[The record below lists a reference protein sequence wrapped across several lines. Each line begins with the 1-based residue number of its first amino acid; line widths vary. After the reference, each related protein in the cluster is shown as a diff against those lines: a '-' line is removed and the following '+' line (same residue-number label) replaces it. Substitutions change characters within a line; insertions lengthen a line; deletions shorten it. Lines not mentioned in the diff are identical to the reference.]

1 MHSKDD
7 KCPNRLSRDF
17 ILVIS
22 WAKGISK
29 EKQELKWSLEN
40 ICHHEQKGLQNSWT
54 WKLGKK
60 FEKMWKD
67 GANVHAPMKHEGNMT
82 SREHRNTKY
91 ASGEGVLTLGL
102 AYYMFTELGQA
113 SLFHVDVMV
122 AMISLGTISV
132 RILDNCKRK
141 KKSIKY
147 PFFQTIIFCQI

>member
-1 MHSKDD
+1 
-7 KCPNRLSRDF
+7 
-17 ILVIS
+17 
-22 WAKGISK
+22 
-29 EKQELKWSLEN
+29 
-40 ICHHEQKGLQNSWT
+40 
-54 WKLGKK
+54 
-60 FEKMWKD
+60 
-67 GANVHAPMKHEGNMT
+67 MT

-141 KKSIKY
+141 KKA
-147 PFFQTIIFCQI
+147 